1 MKFIGVAG
9 GSGSGKT
16 TYASMLAEHIG
27 LSRSTIL
34 LQDSYYKDHSRVF
47 KGDGSVNFDHPDA
60 LDWELMIR
68 HLQGLRAGQAIEV
81 PIYNFATH
89 SREDRTVL
97 LNPCEALIIDGI
109 LIYSVPELVKLFDL
123 KVFIE
128 TPETVRFERRLRRD
142 VVERGRTKEGV
153 ITQYQKTV
161 LPMHNQFVE
170 PSKTHADLVVPG
182 DRPFIAEDFLNC
194 SRRVLQGLLSSD

>member
-27 LSRSTIL
+27 LDRSTIL

-68 HLQGLRAGQAIEV
+68 HLEDLRAGRAVEV
-81 PIYNFATH
+81 PIYNFTSH

-97 LNPCEALIIDGI
+97 LSPCDALIVDGI
-109 LIYSVPELVKLFDL
+109 LIFSVPELAKLFDL

-128 TPETVRFERRLRRD
+128 TPEPVRFERRLKRD
-142 VVERGRTKEGV
+142 VLERGRTKEGV

-161 LPMHNQFVE
+161 LPMHNQYVE
-170 PSKTHADLVVPG
+170 PSKTCADVVVVGTKPFVAGDFTNCTSLLVKASC
-182 DRPFIAEDFLNC
+182 D
-194 SRRVLQGLLSSD
+194 